1 MPSSTPSLKP
11 WGAGKRVAYGGALG
25 LLVGLALY
33 ALRGSHA
40 LETLELRLVDM
51 RTRAFLGDRAPDPR
65 IVLCLVHEEDHQRWT
80 RDDLAP
86 GESWPWPLFLH
97 EYAFRALAAA
107 QPRVVLVDLLHVDR
121 GQSADDVNVPLERR
135 QEGWFGSLIGEADQA
150 TSLGA
155 AYSSLGNV
163 VLGFQLEGRPTD
175 YEQEKRVA
183 LARARFHLGP
193 EFMPSGGVRLPHAT
207 LPVSGLIGGCRVLA
221 FTNVHVD
228 EDGVQRRAV
237 AVGGWGDLSAA
248 SLPLAGAWLASDGVR
263 RVEAGRV
270 TLGSSTQE
278 LDAQGGF
285 YVNFRGLPNQSYRT
299 IPPGDLI
306 QMGRWLEDKLP
317 LAEWPPEGRQ
327 RLEQLKGA
335 ILIYGAHLAGA
346 EDTVS
351 SPFSGKQLGPE
362 YQATILDNL
371 LHGDGRVAVAPRT
384 NATLMLVLCVL
395 AGALGTLLRG
405 RGWPHLPALALLGL
419 LVALAYGQFSAGRVL
434 DLFTPALGLLLTW
447 GGTGVLR
454 LVTEGR
460 RNKWLES
467 TFSRYVSPDVVEAL
481 KKNPALLALGGR
493 RRDLTV
499 LFSDVAKFTK
509 ISEELGADQ
518 VVLLLNRYLT
528 TQSEQVMATGG
539 VIDKFIGDA
548 VMAFWGDPLDTPD
561 HALRAIRAA
570 LRCQAVVPT
579 LQPLLD
585 QLGVKDFHMRI
596 GVNSGP
602 ALVGNMGSEERF
614 DYTCM
619 GDTVNLASRLEG
631 ANKAFGTRL
640 IVGADTYRMVEA
652 QVLAKRLADLH
663 VVGRKEAVSVYEV
676 LALRED
682 AGPDLLAHASA
693 FEQAHGALR
702 RGDLG
707 AAQTHLA
714 EAARLRPGD
723 GATAWLGSLAASM
736 RGGTAPSPWDGAV
749 HLTEK

>member
-1 MPSSTPSLKP
+1 MSCWASSSR
-11 WGAGKRVAYGGALG
+11 AG
-25 LLVGLALY
+25 
-33 ALRGSHA
+33 
-40 LETLELRLVDM
+40 
-51 RTRAFLGDRAPDPR
+51 PP
-65 IVLCLVHEEDHQRWT
+65 
-80 RDDLAP
+80 
-86 GESWPWPLFLH
+86 
-97 EYAFRALAAA
+97 
-107 QPRVVLVDLLHVDR
+107 
-121 GQSADDVNVPLERR
+121 
-135 QEGWFGSLIGEADQA
+135 
-150 TSLGA
+150 
-155 AYSSLGNV
+155 
-163 VLGFQLEGRPTD
+163 D
-175 YEQEKRVA
+175 YEQAKRVA

-193 EFMPSGGVRLPHAT
+193 DFLPSGGVRLPHAT
-207 LPVSGLIGGCRVLA
+207 LPVSGLIAGCRVLA

-248 SLPLAGAWLASDGVR
+248 SLPLAGAWLASDAPR

-270 TLGSSTQE
+270 VLGSSTQD
-278 LDAQGGF
+278 LDTHGGF
-285 YVNFRGLPNQSYRT
+285 YLNFRGLPNQPYRT
-299 IPPGDLI
+299 VPPGDLI
-306 QMGRWLEDKLP
+306 QMGRWLEDG
-317 LAEWPPEGRQ
+317 LAPEQWPPEGRT
-327 RLEQLKGA
+327 RLAQLKDA
-335 ILIYGAHLAGA
+335 IVVYGAHLAGA

-351 SPFSGKQLGPE
+351 SPLSGKQLGPE

-371 LHGDGRVAVAPRT
+371 LHGDGRVAVSRRT
-384 NATLMLVLCVL
+384 NATLLLVLCVL
-395 AGALGTLLRG
+395 AGALGTLVRG
-405 RGWPHLPALALLGL
+405 RGWPHLPALALLAL
-419 LVALAYGQFSAGRVL
+419 LVALAYGLFSAGRVV

-499 LFSDVAKFTK
+499 LFSDVARFTK

-518 VVLLLNRYLT
+518 VVRLLNRYLT

-570 LRCQAVVPT
+570 LRCQAVLPT
-579 LQPLLD
+579 LQPLLEE
-585 QLGVKDFHMRI
+585 LGLKDFHMRI

-640 IVGADTYRMVEA
+640 IVGEATYRMVHD
-652 QVLAKRLADLH
+652 QVLVKRLAELR
-663 VVGRKEAVSVYEV
+663 VVGRKEPVRVYEV
-676 LALRED
+676 LSLRED
-682 AGPDLLAHASA
+682 AGPELSAHVGA
-693 FEQAHGALR
+693 FDQAHEALR
-702 RGDLG
+702 RGDLD
-707 AAQTHLA
+707 AAEGHLA
-714 EAARLRPGD
+714 EAGRLRPGD
-723 GATAWLGSLAASM
+723 GATAWLASLAASM
-736 RGGTAPSPWDGAV
+736 RAGAAPFPWDGSV
-749 HLTEK
+749 SLTEK